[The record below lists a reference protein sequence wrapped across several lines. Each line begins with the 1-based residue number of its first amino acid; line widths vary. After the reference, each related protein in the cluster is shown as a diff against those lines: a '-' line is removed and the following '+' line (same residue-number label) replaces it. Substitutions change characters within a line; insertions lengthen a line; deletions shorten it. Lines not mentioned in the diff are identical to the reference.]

1 MIVLNAKLLSQAML
15 TSGLLLVISSTE
27 ITSILYI
34 SGQLEN
40 ATGSNQ
46 STIQPLATS
55 CPQGSILLL
64 NGTCAA
70 QSAVAS
76 CPQGSILLLNG
87 TCAAQSAVAS
97 CPQGSILLLNGTCAA
112 QSAVASCPQGSM
124 KLVNGSCT
132 ILNTDMVTAR

>member
-1 MIVLNAKLLSQAML
+1 MIVSNAKLLLQAMF
-15 TSGLLLVISSTE
+15 TSGLLLIITSTE
-27 ITSILYI
+27 ITSPHI

-46 STIQPLATS
+46 STIQPPATS

-64 NGTCAA
+64 NGTCAI

-87 TCAAQSAVAS
+87 TCAIQSAVAS
-97 CPQGSILLLNGTCAA
+97 CPQGSILLLNGTCAI

-132 ILNTDMVTAR
+132 I